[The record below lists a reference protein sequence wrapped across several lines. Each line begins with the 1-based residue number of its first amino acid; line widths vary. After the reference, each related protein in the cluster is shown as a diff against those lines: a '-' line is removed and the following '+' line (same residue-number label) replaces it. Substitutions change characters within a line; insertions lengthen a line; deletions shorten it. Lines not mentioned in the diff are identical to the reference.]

1 MEFFSVHHL
10 IQLLHAYGNVVLG
23 VVVGLE
29 SIGLPLPGEAL
40 LIAAAVYAGTTHQL
54 NIAFVILSAAVGAI
68 VGQMVGYWIGWGVG
82 FRLLRRYGHYI
93 GLTDR
98 RLAFG
103 RALFRR
109 HGEKVMFAAR
119 FIVLLAYTGGL
130 ACGGKPH
137 AVRPLHGSQCRGQRR
152 LGGTLW
158 LWCVYARP

>member
-68 VGQMVGYWIGWGVG
+68 VGQMFGTRSAGVSASGYCGA
-82 FRLLRRYGHYI
+82 
-93 GLTDR
+93 TDVIS
-98 RLAFG
+98 A
-103 RALFRR
+103 
-109 HGEKVMFAAR
+109 
-119 FIVLLAYTGGL
+119 
-130 ACGGKPH
+130 
-137 AVRPLHGSQCRGQRR
+137 
-152 LGGTLW
+152 
-158 LWCVYARP
+158 